1 MYHPIAA
8 NCRVHGEDSE
18 YKSHLEQL
26 YLTCEVRTMRYFT
39 GNRVQDVAARA
50 ADASREV
57 GSIGCLMA

>member
-1 MYHPIAA
+1 
-8 NCRVHGEDSE
+8 
-18 YKSHLEQL
+18 
-26 YLTCEVRTMRYFT
+26 MRYFT